1 MNITIRQ
8 ATIDDANIIAHAV
21 AMAIGEES
29 VLDYCGN
36 NYIDVLTEIAQYE
49 DSQYSYLNALV
60 AEVDGKSAGAI
71 VGYDGA
77 LLEHLR
83 KRTLSIIRKYN
94 PDVVVCENETG
105 AGEFYMDSL
114 GILPE
119 YRGLGIGRKLM
130 IALREKAFNEG
141 HDCVGLMVDFL
152 NPNAER
158 LYLSIDF
165 ERVEKRIFF
174 GHDMWHLQSK
184 R

>member
-83 KRTLSIIRKYN
+83 KRTFSIIRKYN
-94 PDVVVCENETG
+94 PRCCGMRKRNRCRRILYGFVRHSTRI
-105 AGEFYMDSL
+105 SWL
-114 GILPE
+114 G
-119 YRGLGIGRKLM
+119 YR
-130 IALREKAFNEG
+130 
-141 HDCVGLMVDFL
+141 
-152 NPNAER
+152 
-158 LYLSIDF
+158 S
-165 ERVEKRIFF
+165 
-174 GHDMWHLQSK
+174 
-184 R
+184 

>member
-29 VLDYCGN
+29 VLDYCCN

-83 KRTLSIIRKYN
+83 KRTFSIIRKYN
-94 PDVVVCENETG
+94 PDVVVCEN
-105 AGEFYMDSL
+105 
-114 GILPE
+114 
-119 YRGLGIGRKLM
+119 
-130 IALREKAFNEG
+130 
-141 HDCVGLMVDFL
+141 
-152 NPNAER
+152 
-158 LYLSIDF
+158 
-165 ERVEKRIFF
+165 
-174 GHDMWHLQSK
+174 
-184 R
+184 